1 MKKNIL
7 LSVLT
12 CIFVMSFTGCLFVD
26 VDLNE
31 GHTMTF
37 SNESKYY
44 VTDWYVKNSDGN
56 NYVKIHEYFNPVAQ
70 NSANSIHNIPTG
82 SYTVYFSFEENPGKR
97 DYWESSSNVYLYK
110 DRTYYLYNY
119 CYNSVSDDFS
129 RKVDNQMKE
138 ADWKMNDGNNKVIT
152 LIDSEGNIIE
162 FTKIDENFEK

>member
-12 CIFVMSFTGCLFVD
+12 CIFVMSFTGCLFVG

-31 GHTMTF
+31 RHTMTF

-56 NYVKIHEYFNPVAQ
+56 NYVKSHDYFYPVAQ
-70 NSANSIHNIPTG
+70 NCANSIHNIPTG

-97 DYWESSSNVYLYK
+97 DYWESSSDIYLCK

-119 CYNSVSDDFS
+119 CYNSVSDEFS
-129 RKVDNQMKE
+129 RKITDDNSITSPVIDEKTQIIYLQDE
-138 ADWKMNDGNNKVIT
+138 AGNV
-152 LIDSEGNIIE
+152 IE
-162 FTKIDENFEK
+162 FVKAQED

>member
-12 CIFVMSFTGCLFVD
+12 CIFVISFTGCLFVG

-31 GHTMTF
+31 RHTMTF

-56 NYVKIHEYFNPVAQ
+56 NYVKSHDYFYPVAQ
-70 NSANSIHNIPTG
+70 NSANSIHNIPTDH
-82 SYTVYFSFEENPGKR
+82 YTVYFSFTENPGKR
-97 DYWESSSNVYLYK
+97 DYWESSSDVYLCK

-119 CYNSVSDDFS
+119 GKYFVSDEFS
-129 RKVDNQMKE
+129 RKITDDNSITSPV
-138 ADWKMNDGNNKVIT
+138 NDEKTQVIYLQDETGNV
-152 LIDSEGNIIE
+152 IE
-162 FTKIDENFEK
+162 FVKAQED

>member
-37 SNESKYY
+37 SNKSKYY
-44 VTDWYVKNSDGN
+44 VTDWYVKNSDGT
-56 NYVKIHEYFNPVAQ
+56 NYVKSREYFYPVAQ

-82 SYTVYFSFEENPGKR
+82 SYTVYFSFTENPGKR
-97 DYWESSSNVYLYK
+97 DYWKSSSEVYLCK

-119 CYNSVSDDFS
+119 GKYSVSDEFS
-129 RKVDNQMKE
+129 RKITDDNSITSPV
-138 ADWKMNDGNNKVIT
+138 NDEKTQVIYLQDETGNV
-152 LIDSEGNIIE
+152 IE
-162 FTKIDENFEK
+162 FVKAQED

>member
-12 CIFVMSFTGCLFVD
+12 CIFVISFTGCLFVG

-31 GHTMTF
+31 RHTMTF

-56 NYVKIHEYFNPVAQ
+56 NYVKRHEYFYPVAQ

-82 SYTVYFSFEENPGKR
+82 SYTVYFSFTENPGKR

-119 CYNSVSDDFS
+119 CYNSVSDEFS
-129 RKVDNQMKE
+129 RKITDDNSITSPV
-138 ADWKMNDGNNKVIT
+138 NDEKTQVIYLQDETGNV
-152 LIDSEGNIIE
+152 IE
-162 FTKIDENFEK
+162 FVKAQED

>member
-12 CIFVMSFTGCLFVD
+12 CIFVMSFTGCLFVG

-31 GHTMTF
+31 RHTMTF

-56 NYVKIHEYFNPVAQ
+56 NFVKSHEYFYPVAQ
-70 NSANSIHNIPTG
+70 NSANSIHNIPTDY
-82 SYTVYFSFEENPGKR
+82 YTVYFSFEENPGKR
-97 DYWESSSNVYLYK
+97 DYWESSSDIYLCK

-119 CYNSVSDDFS
+119 CYNSVSDEFS
-129 RKVDNQMKE
+129 RKITDDNSITSPVIDEETQVIYLQDE
-138 ADWKMNDGNNKVIT
+138 TGNV
-152 LIDSEGNIIE
+152 IE
-162 FTKIDENFEK
+162 FVKAQED

>member
-12 CIFVMSFTGCLFVD
+12 CIFVMSFTGCLFVG

-56 NYVKIHEYFNPVAQ
+56 NYVKSHEYFYPVAQ
-70 NSANSIHNIPTG
+70 NSANSIHNIPTDY
-82 SYTVYFSFEENPGKR
+82 YTVYFSFEENPGKR

-119 CYNSVSDDFS
+119 GKYFVSDEFS
-129 RKVDNQMKE
+129 RKITDDNSITSPVIDEETQVIYLQDE
-138 ADWKMNDGNNKVIT
+138 TGNV
-152 LIDSEGNIIE
+152 IE
-162 FTKIDENFEK
+162 FVKAQED

>member
-12 CIFVMSFTGCLFVD
+12 CIFVMSFTGCLFVG

-31 GHTMTF
+31 RHTMTF

-56 NYVKIHEYFNPVAQ
+56 NYVKSHEYFYPVAQ
-70 NSANSIHNIPTG
+70 NSANSIHNIPTDH
-82 SYTVYFSFEENPGKR
+82 YTVYFSFTENPGKR
-97 DYWESSSNVYLYK
+97 DYWESSSDIYLCK

-119 CYNSVSDDFS
+119 CYNSVSDEFS
-129 RKVDNQMKE
+129 RKITDDNSITSPVIDEKTQVIYLQDE
-138 ADWKMNDGNNKVIT
+138 TGNV
-152 LIDSEGNIIE
+152 IE
-162 FTKIDENFEK
+162 FVKAQED

>member
-7 LSVLT
+7 LSVLS
-12 CIFVMSFTGCLFVD
+12 CIFVMSFTGCLFVG

-31 GHTMTF
+31 RHTMTF

-56 NYVKIHEYFNPVAQ
+56 NYVKSHEYFYPVAQ

-97 DYWESSSNVYLYK
+97 DYWKSSSDVYLCK

-119 CYNSVSDDFS
+119 CYNSVSDEFS
-129 RKVDNQMKE
+129 RKITDDNSITSPV
-138 ADWKMNDGNNKVIT
+138 NDEKTQVIYLQDETGNV
-152 LIDSEGNIIE
+152 IE
-162 FTKIDENFEK
+162 FVKAQED

>member
-12 CIFVMSFTGCLFVD
+12 CIFVISFTGCLFVG

-31 GHTMTF
+31 RHTMTF

-56 NYVKIHEYFNPVAQ
+56 NYVKSHEYFNPVAQ
-70 NSANSIHNIPTG
+70 NSANSIHNIPTDY
-82 SYTVYFSFEENPGKR
+82 YTVYFSFEENPGKR
-97 DYWESSSNVYLYK
+97 DYWESSSDIYLYK

-119 CYNSVSDDFS
+119 CYNSVSDEFS
-129 RKVDNQMKE
+129 RKITDDNSITSPV
-138 ADWKMNDGNNKVIT
+138 NDEKTQVIYLQDETGNV
-152 LIDSEGNIIE
+152 IE
-162 FTKIDENFEK
+162 FVKAQED

>member
-12 CIFVMSFTGCLFVD
+12 CIFVMSFTGCLFVG

-31 GHTMTF
+31 RHTMTF

-56 NYVKIHEYFNPVAQ
+56 NYVKSHEYFNPVAQ
-70 NSANSIHNIPTG
+70 NSANSIHNIPTDY
-82 SYTVYFSFEENPGKR
+82 YTVYFSFEENPGKR
-97 DYWESSSNVYLYK
+97 DYWESSSDIYLYK

-119 CYNSVSDDFS
+119 CYNSVSDEFS
-129 RKVDNQMKE
+129 RKITDDNSITSPVIDEKTQVIYLQDE
-138 ADWKMNDGNNKVIT
+138 TGNV
-152 LIDSEGNIIE
+152 IE
-162 FTKIDENFEK
+162 FVKAQED

>member
-56 NYVKIHEYFNPVAQ
+56 NSVKSHEYFNPVAPYC
-70 NSANSIHNIPTG
+70 ANSIHNIPTDY
-82 SYTVYFSFEENPGKR
+82 YTVYFSFEENPGKR
-97 DYWESSSNVYLYK
+97 DYWESSSDIYLYK

-119 CYNSVSDDFS
+119 CYNSVSDEFS
-129 RKVDNQMKE
+129 RKITDDNSITSPV
-138 ADWKMNDGNNKVIT
+138 NDEKTQVIYLQDETGNV
-152 LIDSEGNIIE
+152 IE
-162 FTKIDENFEK
+162 FVKAQED

>member
-12 CIFVMSFTGCLFVD
+12 CIFVMSFTGCLFVG

-31 GHTMTF
+31 RHTMTF

-56 NYVKIHEYFNPVAQ
+56 NYVKSHDYFYPVAQ

-97 DYWESSSNVYLYK
+97 DYLKSSSDVYLCK

-119 CYNSVSDDFS
+119 GKYSVSDEFS
-129 RKVDNQMKE
+129 RKITDDNSITSPV
-138 ADWKMNDGNNKVIT
+138 NDEKTQVIYLQDETGNV
-152 LIDSEGNIIE
+152 IE
-162 FTKIDENFEK
+162 FVKAQED

>member
-12 CIFVMSFTGCLFVD
+12 CIFVMSFTGCLFVG

-31 GHTMTF
+31 RHTMTF

-56 NYVKIHEYFNPVAQ
+56 NYVKSHDYFYPVAQ
-70 NSANSIHNIPTG
+70 NSANSIHNIPTDH
-82 SYTVYFSFEENPGKR
+82 YTVYFSFTENPGKR
-97 DYWESSSNVYLYK
+97 DYWESSSDVYLYK

-119 CYNSVSDDFS
+119 CYNSVSDEFS
-129 RKVDNQMKE
+129 RKITDDNSITSPVIDEKTQVIYLQDE
-138 ADWKMNDGNNKVIT
+138 TGNV
-152 LIDSEGNIIE
+152 IE
-162 FTKIDENFEK
+162 FVKAQED

>member
-12 CIFVMSFTGCLFVD
+12 CIFVISFTGCLFVG

-31 GHTMTF
+31 RHTMTF

-56 NYVKIHEYFNPVAQ
+56 NSVKSHEYFNPVAPYC
-70 NSANSIHNIPTG
+70 ANSIHNIPTDY
-82 SYTVYFSFEENPGKR
+82 YTVYFSFEENPGKR
-97 DYWESSSNVYLYK
+97 DYWESSSDIYLYK

-119 CYNSVSDDFS
+119 CYNSVSDEFS
-129 RKVDNQMKE
+129 RKITDDNSITSPV
-138 ADWKMNDGNNKVIT
+138 NDEKTQVIYLQDETGNV
-152 LIDSEGNIIE
+152 IE
-162 FTKIDENFEK
+162 FVKAQED

>member
-12 CIFVMSFTGCLFVD
+12 CIFVMSFTGCLFVG

-31 GHTMTF
+31 RHTMTF

-56 NYVKIHEYFNPVAQ
+56 NYVKSHDYFYPVAQ

-82 SYTVYFSFEENPGKR
+82 SYTVYFSFTENPGKR
-97 DYWESSSNVYLYK
+97 DYWESSSDVYLCK

-119 CYNSVSDDFS
+119 GKYFVSDEFS
-129 RKVDNQMKE
+129 RKITDDNSITSPV
-138 ADWKMNDGNNKVIT
+138 NDEKTQVIYLQDETGNV
-152 LIDSEGNIIE
+152 IE
-162 FTKIDENFEK
+162 FVKAQED

>member
-12 CIFVMSFTGCLFVD
+12 CIFVISFTGCLFVG

-31 GHTMTF
+31 RHTMTF

-56 NYVKIHEYFNPVAQ
+56 NYVKSHEYFNPVAPYC
-70 NSANSIHNIPTG
+70 ANSIHNIPTDH
-82 SYTVYFSFEENPGKR
+82 YTVYFSFEENPGKR
-97 DYWESSSNVYLYK
+97 DYWESSSDVYLCK

-119 CYNSVSDDFS
+119 CYNSVSDEFS
-129 RKVDNQMKE
+129 RKITDDSSITSPVIDEETQVIYLQDE
-138 ADWKMNDGNNKVIT
+138 TGNV
-152 LIDSEGNIIE
+152 IE
-162 FTKIDENFEK
+162 FVKAQED

>member
-12 CIFVMSFTGCLFVD
+12 CIFVMSFTGCLFVG

-31 GHTMTF
+31 RHTMTF

-56 NYVKIHEYFNPVAQ
+56 NYVKSHDYFYPVAQ

-97 DYWESSSNVYLYK
+97 DYWKSSSDVYLCK

-119 CYNSVSDDFS
+119 CYNSVSDEFS
-129 RKVDNQMKE
+129 RKITDDNSITSPVIDEKTQVIYLQDE
-138 ADWKMNDGNNKVIT
+138 TGNV
-152 LIDSEGNIIE
+152 IE
-162 FTKIDENFEK
+162 FVKAQED

>member
-12 CIFVMSFTGCLFVD
+12 CIFVISFTGCLFVG

-31 GHTMTF
+31 RHTMTF

-56 NYVKIHEYFNPVAQ
+56 NYVKSHDYFYPVAQ
-70 NSANSIHNIPTG
+70 NSANSIHNIPTDH
-82 SYTVYFSFEENPGKR
+82 YTVYFSFTENPGKR
-97 DYWESSSNVYLYK
+97 DYWESSSDVYLYK

-119 CYNSVSDDFS
+119 CYNSVSDEFS
-129 RKVDNQMKE
+129 RKITDDNSITSPVIDEKTQVIYLQDE
-138 ADWKMNDGNNKVIT
+138 TGNV
-152 LIDSEGNIIE
+152 IE
-162 FTKIDENFEK
+162 FVKAQED

>member
-12 CIFVMSFTGCLFVD
+12 CIFVISFTGCLFVG

-31 GHTMTF
+31 RHTMTF

-44 VTDWYVKNSDGN
+44 VTDWYVKNSDGT
-56 NYVKIHEYFNPVAQ
+56 NYVKSREYFYPVAQ

-97 DYWESSSNVYLYK
+97 DYLKSSSDVYLCK

-119 CYNSVSDDFS
+119 GKYSVSDEFS
-129 RKVDNQMKE
+129 RKITDDNSITSPV
-138 ADWKMNDGNNKVIT
+138 NDEKTQVIYLQDETGNV
-152 LIDSEGNIIE
+152 IE
-162 FTKIDENFEK
+162 FVKAQED

>member
-12 CIFVMSFTGCLFVD
+12 CIFVMSFTGCLFVG

-31 GHTMTF
+31 RHKMTF

-56 NYVKIHEYFNPVAQ
+56 NYVKSHEYFNPVAQ

-97 DYWESSSNVYLYK
+97 DYLKSSSDVYLCK

-119 CYNSVSDDFS
+119 GKYFVSDEFS
-129 RKVDNQMKE
+129 RKITDDNSITSPV
-138 ADWKMNDGNNKVIT
+138 NDEKTQVIYLQDETGNV
-152 LIDSEGNIIE
+152 IE
-162 FTKIDENFEK
+162 FVKAQED

>member
-12 CIFVMSFTGCLFVD
+12 CIFVMSFTGCLFVG

-31 GHTMTF
+31 RHTMTF

-56 NYVKIHEYFNPVAQ
+56 NYVKSHEYFNPVAQ
-70 NSANSIHNIPTG
+70 NSANSIHNIPTDY
-82 SYTVYFSFEENPGKR
+82 YTVYFSFEENPGKR
-97 DYWESSSNVYLYK
+97 DYWESSSDVYLCK

-119 CYNSVSDDFS
+119 GKYFVSDEFS
-129 RKVDNQMKE
+129 RKITDDNSITSPV
-138 ADWKMNDGNNKVIT
+138 NDEKTQVIYLQDETGNV
-152 LIDSEGNIIE
+152 IE
-162 FTKIDENFEK
+162 FVKAQED

>member
-12 CIFVMSFTGCLFVD
+12 CIFVISFTGCLFVG

-31 GHTMTF
+31 RHTMTF

-56 NYVKIHEYFNPVAQ
+56 NYVKSHEYFNPVAQ
-70 NSANSIHNIPTG
+70 NSANSIHNIPTDY
-82 SYTVYFSFEENPGKR
+82 YTVYFSFTENPGKR
-97 DYWESSSNVYLYK
+97 DYWESSSDVYLCK

-119 CYNSVSDDFS
+119 GKYFVSDEFS
-129 RKVDNQMKE
+129 RKITDDNSITSPV
-138 ADWKMNDGNNKVIT
+138 NDEKTQVIYLQDEIGNV
-152 LIDSEGNIIE
+152 IE
-162 FTKIDENFEK
+162 FVKAQED

>member
-12 CIFVMSFTGCLFVD
+12 CIFVISFTGCLFVG

-31 GHTMTF
+31 RHTMTF

-56 NYVKIHEYFNPVAQ
+56 NYVKSHDYFYPVAQ

-97 DYWESSSNVYLYK
+97 DYLKSSSDVYLCK
-110 DRTYYLYNY
+110 DRTYYLYDYGKY
-119 CYNSVSDDFS
+119 CVSDEFS
-129 RKVDNQMKE
+129 RKITDDNSITSPVIDEETQVIYLQDE
-138 ADWKMNDGNNKVIT
+138 AGNV
-152 LIDSEGNIIE
+152 IE
-162 FTKIDENFEK
+162 FVKAQED

>member
-12 CIFVMSFTGCLFVD
+12 CIFVMSFTGCLFVG

-56 NYVKIHEYFNPVAQ
+56 NYVKIHDYFNPVAQ

-82 SYTVYFSFEENPGKR
+82 SYTVYFSFTKNPGKR
-97 DYWESSSNVYLYK
+97 DYWESSSDVYLCK
-110 DRTYYLYNY
+110 DRTYYLYDY
-119 CYNSVSDDFS
+119 GKYFVSDEFS
-129 RKVDNQMKE
+129 RKITDDSSITSPVIDEETQVIYLQDE
-138 ADWKMNDGNNKVIT
+138 TGNV
-152 LIDSEGNIIE
+152 IE
-162 FTKIDENFEK
+162 FVKAQED

>member
-1 MKKNIL
+1 MKKNIF

-56 NYVKIHEYFNPVAQ
+56 NYVKSHDYFYPVAQ

-82 SYTVYFSFEENPGKR
+82 SYTVYFSFTENPGKR
-97 DYWESSSNVYLYK
+97 DYWKSSSDIYLCK

-119 CYNSVSDDFS
+119 CYNSVSDEFS
-129 RKVDNQMKE
+129 RKITDDNSITSPV
-138 ADWKMNDGNNKVIT
+138 NDEKTQVIYLQDETGNV
-152 LIDSEGNIIE
+152 IE
-162 FTKIDENFEK
+162 FVKAQED

>member
-12 CIFVMSFTGCLFVD
+12 CIFVMSFTGCLFVG

-31 GHTMTF
+31 RHTMTF

-56 NYVKIHEYFNPVAQ
+56 NYVKSHEYFYPVAQ
-70 NSANSIHNIPTG
+70 NSANSIHNIPTDH
-82 SYTVYFSFEENPGKR
+82 YTVYFSFTENPGKR
-97 DYWESSSNVYLYK
+97 DYWESSSDVYLCK

-119 CYNSVSDDFS
+119 GKYSVSDEFS
-129 RKVDNQMKE
+129 RKITDDNSITSPVINEETQVIYLQDE
-138 ADWKMNDGNNKVIT
+138 TGNV
-152 LIDSEGNIIE
+152 IE
-162 FTKIDENFEK
+162 FVKAQED

>member
-12 CIFVMSFTGCLFVD
+12 CIFVISFTGCLFVG

-31 GHTMTF
+31 RHTMTF

-56 NYVKIHEYFNPVAQ
+56 NYVKSHDYFYPVAQ

-97 DYWESSSNVYLYK
+97 DYWESSSDVYLCK

-119 CYNSVSDDFS
+119 CYNSVSDEFS
-129 RKVDNQMKE
+129 RKITDDNSITSPVIDEKTQVIYLQDE
-138 ADWKMNDGNNKVIT
+138 TGNV
-152 LIDSEGNIIE
+152 IE
-162 FTKIDENFEK
+162 FVKAQED

>member
-12 CIFVMSFTGCLFVD
+12 CIFVISFTGCLFVG

-31 GHTMTF
+31 RHTMTF

-56 NYVKIHEYFNPVAQ
+56 NYVKSHEYFNPVAPYC
-70 NSANSIHNIPTG
+70 ANSIHNIPTG
-82 SYTVYFSFEENPGKR
+82 SYTVYFSFTENPGKR
-97 DYWESSSNVYLYK
+97 DYWESSSDVYLCK

-119 CYNSVSDDFS
+119 CYNSVSDEFS
-129 RKVDNQMKE
+129 RKITDDSSITSPVIDEETQVIYLQDE
-138 ADWKMNDGNNKVIT
+138 TGNV
-152 LIDSEGNIIE
+152 IE
-162 FTKIDENFEK
+162 FVKAQED

>member
-12 CIFVMSFTGCLFVD
+12 CIFVISFTGCLFVG

-31 GHTMTF
+31 RHTMTF

-56 NYVKIHEYFNPVAQ
+56 NYVKSHDYFYPVAQ
-70 NSANSIHNIPTG
+70 NSANSIYNIPTDH
-82 SYTVYFSFEENPGKR
+82 YTVYFSFTENPGKR
-97 DYWESSSNVYLYK
+97 DYWESSSDVYLCK

-119 CYNSVSDDFS
+119 GKYFVSDEFS
-129 RKVDNQMKE
+129 RKITDDNSITSPV
-138 ADWKMNDGNNKVIT
+138 NDEKTQVIY
-152 LIDSEGNIIE
+152 LQDEIGSVIE
-162 FTKIDENFEK
+162 FVKAQED

>member
-12 CIFVMSFTGCLFVD
+12 CIFVMSFTGCLFVG

-31 GHTMTF
+31 RHTMTF

-56 NYVKIHEYFNPVAQ
+56 NYVKSHEYFYPVAQ

-97 DYWESSSNVYLYK
+97 DYWKSSSDVYLCK

-119 CYNSVSDDFS
+119 CYNSVSDEFS
-129 RKVDNQMKE
+129 RKITDDNSITSPVIDEKTQVIYLQDE
-138 ADWKMNDGNNKVIT
+138 TGNV
-152 LIDSEGNIIE
+152 IE
-162 FTKIDENFEK
+162 FVKAQED